1 MFESL
6 QRIYLQLKS
15 FLKYISYN
23 MCVTSEELH
32 YQPLPE
38 DDIQNIFL

>member
-1 MFESL
+1 MFEAL
-6 QRIYLQLKS
+6 QRMYLQLKS
-15 FLKYISYN
+15 FLKYISCK
-23 MCVTSEELH
+23 MSVTTEEPH

>member
-15 FLKYISYN
+15 FLKYISYK
-23 MCVTSEELH
+23 MTVTSEEPH